1 MYSPSGVTTTVLA
14 IAVLEE
20 LRFEELD
27 RIIKYESRLDLAGP
41 Q

>member
-14 IAVLEE
+14 IAGLEE
-20 LRFEELD
+20 LRFKELD